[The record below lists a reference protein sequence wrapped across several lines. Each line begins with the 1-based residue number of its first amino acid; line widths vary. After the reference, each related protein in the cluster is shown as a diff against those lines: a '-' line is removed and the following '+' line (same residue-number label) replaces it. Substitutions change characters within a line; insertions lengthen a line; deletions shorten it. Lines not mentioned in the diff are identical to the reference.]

1 MQEQLAGAGEV
12 LALDLGGTKI
22 AGAVVRRDGTITAR
36 SQAPT
41 PAREGAAAIIAA
53 MAGVVQQLRGA
64 CSAQP
69 AGLGIGA
76 AGVIDPETAKVVS
89 ATDTLAGW
97 AGTDM
102 AAELG
107 RLTGLGIRAVND
119 VHAHGLGEA
128 RFGAGR
134 GTGQMM
140 LLAIGTGIGGAYLH
154 GGQLVTGFH
163 HVAGHMGHIDSAYAT
178 GLECSCGRTG
188 HVEAI
193 AAGPAIHRHY
203 QRLAGNPKV
212 RDTQAVTALAGA
224 GDALAYRAVHTGG
237 LAAGAA
243 AGSLANVLDPQKIVI
258 AGGMAGAG
266 KIWWEGLRE
275 GFAAS
280 AIDLVRGTAL
290 EPARL
295 GTDAALIG
303 AASLFWP
310 QD

>member
-1 MQEQLAGAGEV
+1 VQEQRAGAGEV

-22 AGAVVRRDGTITAR
+22 AGAVVREDGTITAR

-41 PAREGAAAIIAA
+41 PANEGSAAIITA
-53 MAGVVQQLRGA
+53 MAEVIQQLRSA
-64 CSAQP
+64 CASTP
-69 AGLGIGA
+69 AGVGIGA
-76 AGVIDPETAKVVS
+76 AGVIDPATAKVVS

-102 AAELG
+102 KAELG
-107 RLTGLGIRAVND
+107 SITGLEVRAVND
-119 VHAHGLGEA
+119 VHAHALGEA
-128 RFGAGR
+128 RYGAGV
-134 GTGQMM
+134 GTSQVM

-154 GGQLVTGFH
+154 DGQLVTGFH
-163 HVAGHMGHIDSAYAT
+163 HVAGHMGHIDSSYAS

-203 QRLAGNPKV
+203 LRLGGDRQVHDTQAVAALAEAGNPKA
-212 RDTQAVTALAGA
+212 RKALRTGA
-224 GDALAYRAVHTGG
+224 

-243 AGSLANVLDPQKIVI
+243 AGSLANVLDPQKIII

-266 KIWWEGLRE
+266 DMWWEALRE
-275 GFAAS
+275 GFASS
-280 AIDLVRGTAL
+280 AIDLLRATEL

-295 GTDAALIG
+295 GTDAALLG
-303 AASLFWP
+303 AASLWWT

>member
-22 AGAVVRRDGTITAR
+22 AGALVRPDGTITAR

-41 PAREGAAAIIAA
+41 PAREGSAAIIAA

-89 ATDTLAGW
+89 ATATLAGW
-97 AGTDM
+97 AGTDL

-107 RLTGLGIRAVND
+107 TLTGLEVRAVND

-128 RFGAGR
+128 RFGAGQ
-134 GTGQMM
+134 GAGQVM

-154 GGQLVTGFH
+154 EGQLVTGFH
-163 HVAGHMGHIDSAYAT
+163 HVAGHMGHIDSAYAA

-193 AAGPAIHRHY
+193 AAGPAILRHY
-203 QRLAGNPKV
+203 QRLAGNPLV
-212 RDTQAVTALAGA
+212 RDTQAVTALADA
-224 GDALAYRAVHTGG
+224 GDELAYRALHIGG
-237 LAAGAA
+237 LAAGSA
-243 AGSLANVLDPQKIVI
+243 AGSLANVLDPEKIVI

-266 KIWWEGLRE
+266 KIWWDGLRE

-280 AIDLVRGTAL
+280 AIDLLQGTGL
-290 EPARL
+290 SPAAL

-310 QD
+310 RD